1 MGVSLQID
9 YLIGT
14 SAHAPQQPIVTYTG
28 MGTVGLALMGC
39 CVTGFEGLLRI
50 CGRICHKYP
59 TLKELKS
66 GITND
71 SIKINYS
78 LKKQQLKNPL
88 LYLIELKILFRNA
101 EEAAV
106 AEWYSSIHYKS
117 VYPGKNDDALLS

>member
-39 CVTGFEGLLRI
+39 CVTGFLLV
-50 CGRICHKYP
+50 
-59 TLKELKS
+59 
-66 GITND
+66 
-71 SIKINYS
+71 
-78 LKKQQLKNPL
+78 
-88 LYLIELKILFRNA
+88 LFRNA

-106 AEWYSSIHYKS
+106 AEWYRYWIVAGFVHEFEPSTTKDPPCRAAMHAKS
-117 VYPGKNDDALLS
+117 VES